1 VQGDCQTDFEQDKTL
16 QGIAFD
22 PPLLARKSRQCAI
35 VGSTV
40 FFEIN
45 RNGGNIT
52 FSNLYLRMQRTDVES
67 LGNFQRMMN
76 FNGVKAWLSGMTFH
90 GDKGVTQA
98 LFPFQDAQVYVQ
110 GAASLPNGHYHT
122 SVKLCL
128 AYRSRLC
135 MLLCADSI
143 IEAMNYTTG
152 GPIAELRKKS
162 SLVLDNCVLRG
173 NTNLD
178 PEDDVGGAAI
188 SINDVLA
195 SSPCAVMVR
204 TAYHTSQHSHS
215 SIGLF
220 CHDS

>member
-1 VQGDCQTDFEQDKTL
+1 
-16 QGIAFD
+16 
-22 PPLLARKSRQCAI
+22 
-35 VGSTV
+35 
-40 FFEIN
+40 
-45 RNGGNIT
+45 
-52 FSNLYLRMQRTDVES
+52 
-67 LGNFQRMMN
+67 
-76 FNGVKAWLSGMTFH
+76 
-90 GDKGVTQA
+90 
-98 LFPFQDAQVYVQ
+98 
-110 GAASLPNGHYHT
+110 
-122 SVKLCL
+122 
-128 AYRSRLC
+128 

-195 SSPCAVMVR
+195 SAPCAVMVR
-204 TAYHTSQHSHS
+204 IAHHTSQHSHS

-220 CHDS
+220 CHDDIIASRYLDCSQGRW